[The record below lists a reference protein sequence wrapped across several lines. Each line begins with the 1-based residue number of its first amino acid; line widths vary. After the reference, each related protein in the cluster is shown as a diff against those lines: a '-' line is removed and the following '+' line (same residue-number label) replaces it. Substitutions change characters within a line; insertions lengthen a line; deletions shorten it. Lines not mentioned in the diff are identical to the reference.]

1 MFGSRRCFNGGAFPR
16 LRTRGG
22 GVPKTRGGGAPRR
35 LGLRAVE
42 VVEASLLYLGVSA
55 TPWQIV
61 FVCPVS
67 KAATRA
73 SVGSC
78 SGVMARTKAR
88 PQHQEPTQ
96 ASRSRSPRRP
106 RPVPEAEAE
115 GAEVAAAQLPRVGA
129 RSHWFYPRTLPPWF
143 RRWRH
148 PMRSRPLGHR
158 AYENQL
164 MEEPERPHWFW
175 SPTPSPAT
183 PPTEGPA
190 SEVMT
195 MTNLFGSESGDAGS
209 PPRSPRAAGLAR
221 YGSALDVLRA
231 QPEFGG
237 VAAALIAQGGP
248 LLPPPALRQAA
259 RGTGCQ
265 AARLTTRPV
274 GRVVKQ
280 PG

>member
-1 MFGSRRCFNGGAFPR
+1 
-16 LRTRGG
+16 
-22 GVPKTRGGGAPRR
+22 
-35 LGLRAVE
+35 
-42 VVEASLLYLGVSA
+42 
-55 TPWQIV
+55 
-61 FVCPVS
+61 
-67 KAATRA
+67 
-73 SVGSC
+73 
-78 SGVMARTKAR
+78 MARTKAR

-115 GAEVAAAQLPRVGA
+115 GAEVAAVQLPRVGS
-129 RSHWFYPRTLPPWF
+129 RSRWFYPRTLPPWF

-175 SPTPSPAT
+175 TPTPSPAT
-183 PPTEGPA
+183 PIASDGEGGPRTRGDG
-190 SEVMT
+190 E
-195 MTNLFGSESGDAGS
+195 GS
-209 PPRSPRAAGLAR
+209 AGLAR
-221 YGSALDVLRA
+221 HGSALDVLRA

-265 AARLTTRPV
+265 AARSTTRPL

>member
-22 GVPKTRGGGAPRR
+22 GVPKTRGGGVPRR
-35 LGLRAVE
+35 LGLPRSGRQCFLWRRLRAVE
-42 VVEASLLYLGVSA
+42 VVEASLQYLGVAA
-55 TPWQIV
+55 TPWQIA

-115 GAEVAAAQLPRVGA
+115 GAEVAAVQLPRVGS
-129 RSHWFYPRTLPPWF
+129 RSRWFYPRTLPPWF

-175 SPTPSPAT
+175 TPTPSPAT
-183 PPTEGPA
+183 PIASDGEGGPRTRGDG
-190 SEVMT
+190 E
-195 MTNLFGSESGDAGS
+195 GS
-209 PPRSPRAAGLAR
+209 AGLAR
-221 YGSALDVLRA
+221 HGSALDVLFA

-237 VAAALIAQGGP
+237 LAAALIAQGGP

>member
-1 MFGSRRCFNGGAFPR
+1 M
-16 LRTRGG
+16 
-22 GVPKTRGGGAPRR
+22 
-35 LGLRAVE
+35 E

-67 KAATRA
+67 KSATRA

-115 GAEVAAAQLPRVGA
+115 GAEVAAVQLPRVGS
-129 RSHWFYPRTLPPWF
+129 RSRWFYPRTLPPWF

-175 SPTPSPAT
+175 TPTPSPAT
-183 PPTEGPA
+183 PIASDGEGGPRTRGDG
-190 SEVMT
+190 E
-195 MTNLFGSESGDAGS
+195 GS
-209 PPRSPRAAGLAR
+209 AGLAR
-221 YGSALDVLRA
+221 HGSALDVLRA

-237 VAAALIAQGGP
+237 VAAALIAQWGSSASSSSVKASSPWDG
-248 LLPPPALRQAA
+248 LSGSQADNPSG
-259 RGTGCQ
+259 GTGCQ
-265 AARLTTRPV
+265 AARLTTRPLAKVLVVV
-274 GRVVKQ
+274 GRKGSLGRTRSRTLVIKSVVTDSN
-280 PG
+280 PW